1 MVASCQ
7 ASGNPTPMIH
17 WFRDDQQLNVGKQS
31 ISQSND
37 SIPTSS
43 QLTVTGFASEDM
55 GNYSCVA
62 SNNLGN
68 DSRSF
73 KANAVGKSFM
83 IA

>member
-1 MVASCQ
+1 
-7 ASGNPTPMIH
+7 MIH
-17 WFRDDQQLNVGKQS
+17 WFRDDQQLNTAKQSRIS
-31 ISQSND
+31 ISQSSNNI
-37 SIPTSS
+37 STSS
-43 QLTVTGFASEDM
+43 QLTVTGFASEDI

-83 IA
+83 IT

>member
-1 MVASCQ
+1 
-7 ASGNPTPMIH
+7 MIH
-17 WFRDDQQLNVGKQS
+17 WFKDYQQLNTEKQSRIS
-31 ISQSND
+31 ISQSSNNI
-37 SIPTSS
+37 STSS
-43 QLTVTGFASEDM
+43 QLTVAGFADI

-83 IA
+83 IT

>member
-1 MVASCQ
+1 
-7 ASGNPTPMIH
+7 MIH
-17 WFRDDQQLNVGKQS
+17 WFRGDQQLNVGKQS
-31 ISQSND
+31 RISISQSNN
-37 SIPTSS
+37 SISTSS

-73 KANAVGKSFM
+73 EANAVGKSFM